1 LEVAPEPAFASEPE
15 PASKESSQVDFF
27 SGTEDLH
34 ETDLDLRDI

>member
-1 LEVAPEPAFASEPE
+1 LKVAPEPAFASE